1 MVANVPFAGRS
12 PSGGPS
18 SRAPRPRGTLRISSQ
33 AGCALA
39 CTFCSTGRQG
49 FNRNLTVAE
58 IIGQLLR
65 LEQAEQ
71 QNLTVYIRQ
80 EEK

>member
-1 MVANVPFAGRS
+1 
-12 PSGGPS
+12 
-18 SRAPRPRGTLRISSQ
+18 
-33 AGCALA
+33 
-39 CTFCSTGRQG
+39 
-49 FNRNLTVAE
+49 
-58 IIGQLLR
+58 LLR